1 MTITQLILPL
11 YTSARSRWKS
21 SRSVSVPVLP
31 SSTYT
36 SCSVPSWNSSRWV
49 WWYCSKSRRWLIT
62 LLLSSRPRSK
72 SSLESRIYLP
82 SLQRIALY
90 EVGALALIVPR
101 FAVLAICPPS
111 LSHYIYIIP
120 LLGRD
125 NKDAF
130 VWDTLSRSCRG
141 ATTEVTARFFAGEK
155 MW

>member
-1 MTITQLILPL
+1 M
-11 YTSARSRWKS
+11 
-21 SRSVSVPVLP
+21 
-31 SSTYT
+31 
-36 SCSVPSWNSSRWV
+36 
-49 WWYCSKSRRWLIT
+49 
-62 LLLSSRPRSK
+62 
-72 SSLESRIYLP
+72 ESRIYLP

-130 VWDTLSRSCRG
+130 VWDILSRSCRG
-141 ATTEVTARFFAGEK
+141 ATAEVTARFSAGEK
-155 MW
+155 MR